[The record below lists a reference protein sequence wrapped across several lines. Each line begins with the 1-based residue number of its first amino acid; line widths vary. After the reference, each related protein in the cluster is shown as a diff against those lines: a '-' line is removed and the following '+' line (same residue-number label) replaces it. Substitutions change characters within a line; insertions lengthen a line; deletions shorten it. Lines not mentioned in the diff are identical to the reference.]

1 MDEYIITIIDS
12 DNETANIKSYAE
24 TIEELVDNMVCM
36 EAVKSIV
43 SVMRVKDKQTWHTI
57 DSESLAIL
65 REYRQG
71 ITDNIGLRNHLIGRE
86 ELNEESQRIKG
97 VSKR

>member
-12 DNETANIKSYAE
+12 DDETANIKSYAE
-24 TIEELVDNMVCM
+24 TIEELVDNIVCM
-36 EAVKSIV
+36 EAIKAIV
-43 SVMRVKDKQTWHTI
+43 SVMRVKDKQTWNTI

-71 ITDNIGLRNHLIGRE
+71 ITDNIGLRNYLIGKE
-86 ELNEESQRIKG
+86 VFNEES
-97 VSKR
+97 

>member
-12 DNETANIKSYAE
+12 DDETANIKSYAE
-24 TIEELVDNMVCM
+24 TIEELVDNIVCM

-43 SVMRVKDKQTWHTI
+43 SVMRVKDKQTWNLI
-57 DSESLAIL
+57 DSESLNLL

-71 ITDNIGLRNHLIGRE
+71 ITDNIGLRNYLIGKE
-86 ELNEESQRIKG
+86 VFNEKS
-97 VSKR
+97 

>member
-1 MDEYIITIIDS
+1 MEEYVITITDS
-12 DNETANIKSYAE
+12 DNETSNIKSYAE
-24 TIEELVDNMVCM
+24 TIEELVDNIVCM

-43 SVMRVKDKQTWHTI
+43 SVMRVKDKQTWNLI
-57 DSESLAIL
+57 DSESLNLL

-86 ELNEESQRIKG
+86 ELNEES
-97 VSKR
+97 

>member
-1 MDEYIITIIDS
+1 
-12 DNETANIKSYAE
+12 
-24 TIEELVDNMVCM
+24 MVCM
-36 EAVKSIV
+36 EAVTSIV

-86 ELNEESQRIKG
+86 KLNEES
-97 VSKR
+97 

>member
-12 DNETANIKSYAE
+12 DDETANIKSYAE
-24 TIEELVDNMVCM
+24 TIEELVDNIVCM
-36 EAVKSIV
+36 EAIKSIV
-43 SVMRVKDKQTWHTI
+43 SVMRVKDKQTWNTI

-86 ELNEESQRIKG
+86 ELNEES
-97 VSKR
+97 